1 MPVSWQELGEVGARR
16 RTGLDLLYRPEIPGN
31 LCARTVIMPPAKK

>member
-1 MPVSWQELGEVGARR
+1 MPVSWQELGEVGVR

-31 LCARTVIMPPAKK
+31 LYARTVIMPPAKK